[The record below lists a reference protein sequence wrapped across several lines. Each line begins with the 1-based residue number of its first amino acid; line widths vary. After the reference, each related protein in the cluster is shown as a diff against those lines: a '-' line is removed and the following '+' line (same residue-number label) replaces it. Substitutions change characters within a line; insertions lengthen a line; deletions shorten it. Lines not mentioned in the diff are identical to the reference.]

1 LSTRISL
8 HAPGERDGA
17 GRGGMGGPRPPCLHK
32 ERRRAVEG
40 RLGEIQDV
48 RSERKAGGIRF
59 AIVANKFKNA
69 D

>member
-1 LSTRISL
+1 M
-8 HAPGERDGA
+8 
-17 GRGGMGGPRPPCLHK
+17 GRPRPPCLHK

-59 AIVANKFKNA
+59 AIVANKFNNA